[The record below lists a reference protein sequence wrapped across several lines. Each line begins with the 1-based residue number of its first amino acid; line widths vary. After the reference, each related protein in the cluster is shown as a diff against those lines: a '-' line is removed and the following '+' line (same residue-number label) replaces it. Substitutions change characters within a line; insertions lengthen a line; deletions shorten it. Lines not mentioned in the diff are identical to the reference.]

1 MSASDFLKNLHCTF
15 SLFTRKHSLS
25 GELLDLSWLCYS
37 EGQGKL
43 CYFTWKLLSKAN
55 NKFTK
60 VLNNWR
66 KAGKKVDKH
75 SKSQSHREALAD
87 AVVRS
92 KISSKIDCQFV
103 QATELESKH

>member
-1 MSASDFLKNLHCTF
+1 MDVSNVSIRFFKKFALH
-15 SLFTRKHSLS
+15 
-25 GELLDLSWLCYS
+25 
-37 EGQGKL
+37 QGKL
-43 CYFTWKLLSKAN
+43 CCFTWKLLSKTN

-75 SKSQSHREALAD
+75 RKSQSHREALAD

-92 KISSKIDCQFV
+92 KISSKIDRQFV
-103 QATELESKH
+103 QATDLESKH